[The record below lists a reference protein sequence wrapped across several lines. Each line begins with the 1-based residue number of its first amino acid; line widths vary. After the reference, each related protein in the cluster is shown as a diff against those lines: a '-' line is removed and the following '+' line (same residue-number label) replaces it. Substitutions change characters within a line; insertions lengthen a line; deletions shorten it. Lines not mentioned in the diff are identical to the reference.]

1 MVLILGLNGRKC
13 ILFLWTNLHGECGA
27 AEAAE
32 NFVKY
37 TLKMGK
43 KATVS
48 ETEKM
53 YDIIYFFAVI
63 VGKTEFNT

>member
-1 MVLILGLNGRKC
+1 MVNAMPLSLLKILIK
-13 ILFLWTNLHGECGA
+13 FQ
-27 AEAAE
+27 

-43 KATVS
+43 TATVS

-63 VGKTEFNT
+63 VGKPDFNTQKPI